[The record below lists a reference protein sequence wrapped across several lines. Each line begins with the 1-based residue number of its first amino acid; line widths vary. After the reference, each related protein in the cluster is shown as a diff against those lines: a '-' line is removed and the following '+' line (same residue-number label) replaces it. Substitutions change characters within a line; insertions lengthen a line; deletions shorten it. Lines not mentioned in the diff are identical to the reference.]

1 MMCFNCLDI
10 PSGIP
15 KYIGPALGFPLKEA
29 WIQCSVHVALVD
41 VLGTIY
47 FRGFLGQTWLHV
59 RALEGGNLSL
69 KRDCPKASAG
79 TDGMRTIG
87 IL

>member
-15 KYIGPALGFPLKEA
+15 KYIGPALGFPLREA

-59 RALEGGNLSL
+59 RALEGGQPKFEKRLPKSL
-69 KRDCPKASAG
+69 G
-79 TDGMRTIG
+79 GH
-87 IL
+87 